1 MCCFRGIYKFI
12 LPRVICLCSSVV
24 KIMSPLL
31 SRNIFPFQSKSASQ
45 SGSRMVQCA
54 QAPFVNP
61 ESCRSL
67 LFNTPAVHGVML
79 DSPHHPTRIRAKESA
94 LKCNVSNA
102 WSALWSTDSCF
113 LSEYLSVCL
122 FIHPSS
128 CLNLSTSTHSTGL
141 DYLEILW
148 HSFLP
153 S

>member
-12 LPRVICLCSSVV
+12 LPRVISLCCSVM

-31 SRNIFPFQSKSASQ
+31 PRNIFPFQSKSVSQ
-45 SGSRMVQCA
+45 SGGRMVQCA

-61 ESCRSL
+61 ESSRPL

-79 DSPHHPTRIRAKESA
+79 DSPHHPARIRAKEPA

-113 LSEYLSVCL
+113 LSEYLSVYDCL
-122 FIHPSS
+122 SVCLSIH
-128 CLNLSTSTHSTGL
+128 LAV
-141 DYLEILW
+141 
-148 HSFLP
+148 
-153 S
+153 